1 MLDEIDAANAK
12 LHAVLGRI
20 THLAEFCERRSGT
33 MNCKDCSAD
42 EAGKK
47 SCLQYVKDGLSEA
60 YSDIIEHI
68 YAQESLMKLASPA
81 YHHSDHY
88 FAHVEAHANISEHFH
103 AVITAISHQSPAD
116 TIKQLLALMHDVLD
130 SHHET
135 FDREFAGMIKS
146 PA

>member
-1 MLDEIDAANAK
+1 MLDEIETANAK
-12 LHAVLGRI
+12 LHSVLGKIR
-20 THLAEFCERRSGT
+20 HLAEFCESRSGT
-33 MNCKDCSAD
+33 MNCKDCAAD
-42 EAGKK
+42 DAGKK
-47 SCLQYVKDGLSEA
+47 NCLQYVKEGLSEV

-68 YAQESLMKLASPA
+68 YAQESLMKLAPPG

-88 FAHVEAHANISEHFH
+88 LAHVEAHANISEQFH
-103 AVITAISHQSPAD
+103 NVITSISHQSPAD

-135 FDREFAGMIKS
+135 FDREFLGMIRS